1 MRIFPLFTTP
11 PARRR
16 LRLARGRTHAR
27 AIGGDGALHDDAPH
41 ATRRVAMAQNRVF
54 VPYDLTAFADD
65 DRRREAAVAAMS
77 RALGRF
83 LSLRC
88 KLYARRG
95 QLRTDVEVGGWAP
108 TGWTE
113 SDASIE
119 SVLGQRCMACHKRPA
134 FSASVPVCGWCH
146 STPAALESGKT
157 FVEAM
162 YKGSHPSLCP
172 TAASVREITRL
183 FELQHFVF
191 ETMRLCRS
199 LEARAREALAEAVH
213 DRAEGNVSI
222 DDDGLTDPSHPYVAQ
237 ALYPQQHDALRAR
250 ELPVR
255 DIGRVGGVGLV
266 LCTHVAGLVRNWLRR
281 IDDLNRT
288 AFAAVATPCRFYAD
302 EDVAKMIQYLAA
314 LIACRVTN
322 TEQRPGL
329 TFEELAAPALS
340 PTVCEEACEVR
351 FVLARGRAEAAARS
365 DVLAMR
371 DLGALLPGDWRVPQA
386 LRLDLLRSVERRA
399 AVAAALRTETMP
411 PELRAKTPSVCAMLD
426 VDRLVDVLT
435 STSEFASAEERL
447 AAVDAVAG
455 EVLNPVVLREALAAA
470 IHEANTWKQPR
481 TFFLPVVA
489 RADSEAAGEVRL
501 PPPPWVHG
509 RPEWA
514 YRRPTSWMRRTRRI
528 GLDPIGLRIVL
539 LASMVM
545 EMLGCCDEPFAP
557 GLLAAESVIEVAGTG
572 YDRARNAF
580 SAVREQLKPH
590 MIGVEYDDDRL
601 TVLRSNV
608 NHLDDDIQ
616 QALAPLSHF
625 SIRDLMTCFHHASPL
640 YTAVAHRLA
649 TGTREFLTVKPVR
662 DYEAFVHTALPL
674 FLPLVGAFRLRL
686 GVGGVSQTMHEVG
699 DVLRAIPAFRMWVAR
714 RVEGDAAPLL
724 LTRGEV
730 REGPP
735 EALEALE
742 RWAKRK
748 GLVQLKRPAAGG
760 RPRFVFYTEGLLRAL
775 GAAS

>member
-1 MRIFPLFTTP
+1 
-11 PARRR
+11 
-16 LRLARGRTHAR
+16 
-27 AIGGDGALHDDAPH
+27 
-41 ATRRVAMAQNRVF
+41 MAQNRVF
-54 VPYDLTAFADD
+54 VPYDLAGLGLGHD

-95 QLRTDVEVGGWAP
+95 ELRTDVEESGWVPAR
-108 TGWTE
+108 WTK
-113 SDASIE
+113 SSITQAAIE
-119 SVLGQRCMACHKRPA
+119 SVIDARCMACHRRPA
-134 FSASVPVCGWCH
+134 FSATVPVCGWCKD
-146 STPAALESGKT
+146 TPAALEPGPT
-157 FVEAM
+157 FVETM
-162 YKGSHPSLCP
+162 YKGSHQNLRP
-172 TAASVREITRL
+172 TMASVRELTRL

-191 ETMRLCRS
+191 ETMRLCRN
-199 LEARAREALAEAVH
+199 LEQRAREVLAEAVH
-213 DRAEGNVSI
+213 DRADGNVCLNTECA
-222 DDDGLTDPSHPYVAQ
+222 DDPGHPYVAQ
-237 ALYPQQHDALRAR
+237 ARYPQQGDALRAR
-250 ELPVR
+250 ELPMR
-255 DIGRVGGVGLV
+255 DIGRVGGVGLA
-266 LCTHVAGLVRNWLRR
+266 LCAHVTGLVRNWLRR

-302 EDVAKMIQYLAA
+302 EDVTKMIQYLAA
-314 LIACRVTN
+314 LIACRVTI
-322 TEQRPGL
+322 TEQRREGL
-329 TFEELAAPALS
+329 TFELLAAPALS

-371 DLGALLPGDWRVPQA
+371 DLCALLPGDWRVPRE
-386 LRLDLLRSVERRA
+386 LRLDLLRSVERRTAIA
-399 AVAAALRTETMP
+399 AVLRTESMP

-426 VDRLVDVLT
+426 VDRLVDVLS

-455 EVLNPVVLREALAAA
+455 EVLNPAVLREALAAA

-545 EMLGCCDEPFAP
+545 EMLGALDEPFEP
-557 GLLAAESVIEVAGTG
+557 GRLAAESVIEVAGAG
-572 YDRARNAF
+572 YDRACSAF
-580 SAVREQLKPH
+580 AAVKQQLLPYT
-590 MIGVEYDDDRL
+590 IGIEYAEERF
-601 TVLRSNV
+601 TVLRSSV
-608 NHLDDDIQ
+608 NHLEDDVQ
-616 QALAPLSHF
+616 EALLPLSHF

-649 TGTREFLTVKPVR
+649 CGTREFMLVKPVR

-674 FLPLVGAFRLRL
+674 FLPLIGALRLRL
-686 GVGGVSQTMHEVG
+686 GVGHVSQTMHEVG
-699 DVLRAIPAFRMWVAR
+699 DVLRSIPAFRLWIAR
-714 RVEGDAAPLL
+714 RAEGDAAPLL
-724 LTRGEV
+724 LTKGDV
-730 REGPP
+730 TKGPP

-760 RPRFVFYTEGLLRAL
+760 RPRFVFYTAGLLGAL